1 MVAPLI
7 KISKI
12 EKAQKKAV
20 QSITKSKYNA
30 HTAELFLQTQIMP
43 FKKMITFQQ
52 NKLVHSI
59 YHKYSPEALHTT
71 WTTVGARNNA

>member
-30 HTAELFLQTQIMP
+30 HTLNFSYKQKLCRS
-43 FKKMITFQQ
+43 KK
-52 NKLVHSI
+52 
-59 YHKYSPEALHTT
+59 
-71 WTTVGARNNA
+71 